1 MAEIFFFSGDLFPQE
16 IKKKKK
22 KMCCPI
28 VELGAYKNYSNLTL
42 TFFVSK
48 LCEYL
53 SNMELLLRFRK
64 YQIIDFYY
72 NFHYVSVTALKSTEL
87 F

>member
-1 MAEIFFFSGDLFPQE
+1 MAEIFFSGDLFPQE
-16 IKKKKK
+16 IKKKNY
-22 KMCCPI
+22 CPI
-28 VELGAYKNYSNLTL
+28 VELGAYENYSNLTL

-64 YQIIDFYY
+64 CQMIYFYY
-72 NFHYVSVTALKSTEL
+72 NFHCVSVTALESTEV

>member
-1 MAEIFFFSGDLFPQE
+1 
-16 IKKKKK
+16 
-22 KMCCPI
+22 MCCPI

-72 NFHYVSVTALKSTEL
+72 NFHYVSVTALKSTEV